1 VGGDRPQLEF
11 PVSALAALLMT
22 GLAAGF
28 IPMRS
33 AAPLPPGEW
42 RLELAGG
49 LGLVRIG
56 LPALPVLPLFVGDV
70 ELGRGL
76 AAPLDLRL
84 RYTTYLGL
92 VHRVGGEL
100 RWGFHRGLHHALGAR
115 VGTSVQ
121 IVGATLGGVDVAGH
135 VDSQAALLASW
146 RRPRFALTGDAGFTV
161 QWVLFESLADVRRV
175 DRRPYP
181 AYVDVAVAAEW
192 PRGKRANLSVRL
204 EVPVSLTPDDP
215 FAIGRTYPRLLFGGN
230 FGL

>member
-1 VGGDRPQLEF
+1 M
-11 PVSALAALLMT
+11 SALAALLVA
-22 GLAAGF
+22 GLASAF

-33 AAPLPPGEW
+33 ALPLPPGEL

-56 LPALPVLPLFVGDV
+56 LPVLPVVPLFIGDV

-76 AAPLDLRL
+76 GAPAPLDLRL

-100 RWGFHRGLHHALGAR
+100 RWGFHQGVHHALGAR
-115 VGTSVQ
+115 VGTSIQVM
-121 IVGATLGGVDVAGH
+121 GATRGGVDVAGH
-135 VDSQAALLASW
+135 FDSQAGVLATF
-146 RRPRFALTGDAGFTV
+146 RRPRFAFTGDAGFTV
-161 QWVLFESLADVRRV
+161 QWVWFESLAGARRV

-181 AYVDVAVAAEW
+181 AYVDLGVTAEW

-204 EVPVSLTPDDP
+204 EVPVSLTPGDP
-215 FAIGRTYPRLLFGGN
+215 FALGRTYPRLLIGGN